1 MTARQRRRLVQQAEA
16 DAALKAGIYCLCVQR
31 CPLICTRHPRLREI
45 RLPGNGVLCNTTL
58 GGLDRFE
65 RGDGRCCCRS
75 TRRANSGP
83 PSTRATAAQ
92 SHHGRRGVAGFK
104 RRATPRIDGR
114 SRYRADQV
122 TCTPLHRQLRPPA
135 ARAAQEKQEEK
146 VGESASQVSIAGISA
161 ARFEYV
167 LNVKHEID
175 TWLSVCRDPHLDSTN
190 V

>member
-1 MTARQRRRLVQQAEA
+1 ML
-16 DAALKAGIYCLCVQR
+16 
-31 CPLICTRHPRLREI
+31 
-45 RLPGNGVLCNTTL
+45 LPFNTTRKL
-58 GGLDRFE
+58 RTPKHEGQHNHIM
-65 RGDGRCCCRS
+65 DGEVS
-75 TRRANSGP
+75 
-83 PSTRATAAQ
+83 
-92 SHHGRRGVAGFK
+92 GVAGFK

-114 SRYRADQV
+114 SRYRADHV

-135 ARAAQEKQEEK
+135 ARGLSPQEK
-146 VGESASQVSIAGISA
+146 VGESESGISA